1 MNIKLVSPF
10 LAKKYPITQGFGEN
24 PGSYVKFGLSGHNG
38 IDYGCPTGSLIYS
51 SSDGTVTKTGF
62 DPEGYGNF
70 VRVSTT
76 WGRVIYAHL
85 SEVCC
90 STGQFVRSGD
100 FIGRSGNTGNSTG
113 PHLHFEVRLNGHE
126 ANGYSGAV
134 DPTEYFIVA
143 MTPAINVPAT
153 ETTTVLP
160 VVLPDT
166 PVLGECNLTSE
177 AYTVTS
183 AIGLNVRSIPSTDGS
198 LLFRLDDGQKI
209 NAVTMQATNG
219 DIWLGFVVWCAQWY
233 QGDELARKV

>member
-10 LAKKYPITQGFGEN
+10 LARKYPITQGFGEN

-134 DPTEYFIVA
+134 DPTPYFDGVDAITPSEDEPKIISSSKTIKVIVDVLNLRCEPNITA
-143 MTPAINVPAT
+143 DVVGALYAGAIVQY
-153 ETTTVLP
+153 
-160 VVLPDT
+160 
-166 PVLGECNLTSE
+166 TSKMD
-177 AYTVTS
+177 V
-183 AIGLNVRSIPSTDGS
+183 
-198 LLFRLDDGQKI
+198 
-209 NAVTMQATNG
+209 G
-219 DIWLGFVVWCAQWY
+219 DITWLQLFDYVWCAY
-233 QGDELARKV
+233 SYVGETYVTEVSG